1 VNFYTK
7 YTRALNFQNC
17 QLENVSRDH
26 GRVKDVAIRLRNNMR
41 EGFVTFTEPLM
52 AEMARRQL
60 NKLVFF
66 DHPLEVELEMD
77 ARDAP
82 NGGRDAPN
90 GGQHLSL
97 ARQRDAWPRFMGA
110 DRGGGDRAGDRAGER
125 GGKADLMDEMDD
137 PLATCRLMICDLDPS
152 VEEGHVAAVFK
163 PYGAIDS
170 IYMRREAGFMGGCSA
185 EVKLR
190 SLTSSV
196 RAKRELV
203 FIDRK
208 IDR

>member
-1 VNFYTK
+1 
-7 YTRALNFQNC
+7 
-17 QLENVSRDH
+17 
-26 GRVKDVAIRLRNNMR
+26 M
-41 EGFVTFTEPLM
+41 
-52 AEMARRQL
+52 
-60 NKLVFF
+60 
-66 DHPLEVELEMD
+66 
-77 ARDAP
+77 
-82 NGGRDAPN
+82 
-90 GGQHLSL
+90 
-97 ARQRDAWPRFMGA
+97 
-110 DRGGGDRAGDRAGER
+110 
-125 GGKADLMDEMDD
+125 MDEMDD
-137 PLATCRLMICDLDPS
+137 PLATCRLMICDLDPL
-152 VEEGHVAAVFK
+152 VEEGHVAAVLK

>member
-1 VNFYTK
+1 M
-7 YTRALNFQNC
+7 
-17 QLENVSRDH
+17 ENVSRDH
-26 GRVKDVAIRLRNNMR
+26 GRVKNVAIRLRNNMR

-82 NGGRDAPN
+82 NGG
-90 GGQHLSL
+90 QHLSL

-110 DRGGGDRAGDRAGER
+110 DRGGGERLADRGGDRAGER

-152 VEEGHVAAVFK
+152 VEVSHVAAVLK

-170 IYMRREAGFMGGCSA
+170 IFMRREAGFMGGCSA

>member
-1 VNFYTK
+1 VEY
-7 YTRALNFQNC
+7 
-17 QLENVSRDH
+17 VSRDH
-26 GRVKDVAIRLRNNMR
+26 GRVKNVAIRLRNNMR

-82 NGGRDAPN
+82 NGG
-90 GGQHLSL
+90 QHLSL

-110 DRGGGDRAGDRAGER
+110 DRGGGERLADRAGDRAGDRGGER

-152 VEEGHVAAVFK
+152 VEESHVAAVLK

-170 IYMRREAGFMGGCSA
+170 IFMRREAGFIGGCSA

>member
-1 VNFYTK
+1 M
-7 YTRALNFQNC
+7 
-17 QLENVSRDH
+17 
-26 GRVKDVAIRLRNNMR
+26 KDVAIILRNNMR

-60 NKLVFF
+60 NKLIFF

-77 ARDAP
+77 A
-82 NGGRDAPN
+82 RDAPN

-97 ARQRDAWPRFMGA
+97 ARQRDAWPRFLGA
-110 DRGGGDRAGDRAGER
+110 DRGGGERVADSGGDSGGER
-125 GGKADLMDEMDD
+125 GGNADLMDEMDD
-137 PLATCRLMICDLDPS
+137 PLATCRLMICDLDPL
-152 VEEGHVAAVFK
+152 VEEGHVAAVLK

-203 FIDRK
+203 FIDTK
-208 IDR
+208 IERAHTHTHTHTHTH